1 MSGLLCAGDVYIDR
15 LTDGGASTGLR
26 KIGNATL
33 LSLQESTETVQRT
46 SRQRATYGQ
55 ALDTVQVKQ
64 PTQLAIT
71 LDEIDRE
78 NLAFALLG
86 EAATQTITGASVTDE
101 EVTAK
106 LDRWVPLAHRD
117 VSAVV
122 VQDETDTTTYV
133 AGTDY
138 ELNARLGWI
147 RAIPGG
153 AIAENAVL
161 HVDYAYASATI
172 AKVAGATKPTIRAKL
187 ILDGKNLAN
196 GDQIIVTID
205 ETTLTPNS
213 AVDFLSA
220 EFVSLEMTGTPKT
233 LDGQTSPYTVELKAA
248 A

>member
-1 MSGLLCAGDVYIDR
+1 MSGLLCAGDVYVDR

-26 KIGNATL
+26 KIGNATV
-33 LSLQESTETVQRT
+33 LSLQESTETVQRI
-46 SRQRATYGQ
+46 SRQRASYGQ

-64 PTQLAIT
+64 PTQLALT

-86 EAATQTITGASVTDE
+86 EAATETIVGASVTSE
-101 EVTAK
+101 AVTAK

-117 VSAVV
+117 VSLVV

-147 RAIPGG
+147 RPLPGG
-153 AIAENAVL
+153 DITDDEEL
-161 HVDYAYASATI
+161 HVDYDYASASI
-172 AKVAGATKPTIRAKL
+172 ATVAGATKPTIRAKI

-196 GDQIIVTID
+196 GEQIIVTID

-213 AVDFLSA
+213 AVDFLSG
-220 EFVSLEMTGTPKT
+220 EFVSLEMSGTPKT
-233 LDGQTSPYTVELKAA
+233 IDGQSAPYTVELKAA

>member
-46 SRQRATYGQ
+46 SKQRDSYGQ
-55 ALDTVQVKQ
+55 ALDTVQIKQ
-64 PTQLAIT
+64 PTQLAMT
-71 LDEIDRE
+71 LDEIDKE

-86 EAATQTITGASVTDE
+86 EAATQTITGASITDE
-101 EVTAK
+101 AVTAK

-117 VSAVV
+117 VSTVV
-122 VQDETDTTTYV
+122 VQDATDTTTYV

-138 ELNARLGWI
+138 EIEARLGWI
-147 RAIPGG
+147 RALPGG
-153 AIAENAVL
+153 AITDDEVL

-172 AKVAGATKPTIRAKL
+172 ATVAGASKPLIRAKL

-205 ETTLTPNS
+205 ETTLSPNS
-213 AVDFLSA
+213 AVDFLA
-220 EFVSLEMTGTPKT
+220 GEFVSLEMSGSPKT
-233 LDGQTSPYTVELKAA
+233 LAGKTSPYGVEIKASA
-248 A
+248 